1 VASWYEAEV
10 KVRFLLT
17 LALCSWPA
25 LAQSNQEVDS
35 NMSCVE
41 RLQMPVYP
49 PLARAAR
56 IRGSVTV
63 TVSIAA
69 DGSKKTTMSPSAH
82 LLLTAA
88 IETALQAS
96 AFRTSCAGKSVTLVF
111 NFVFGSELDQGRLP
125 QRVSFAY
132 PNQFYVSTPPQII
145 ETQP

>member
-1 VASWYEAEV
+1 M
-10 KVRFLLT
+10 RFLLT
-17 LALCSWPA
+17 LALCSWTA
-25 LAQSNQEVDS
+25 VGQANQDGGS

-41 RLQMPVYP
+41 RLQMPLYP

-56 IRGSVTV
+56 ISGSVTV
-63 TVSIAA
+63 TISIAA
-69 DGSKKTTMSPSAH
+69 DGSRKTTMSPSAH

-88 IETALQAS
+88 IEKALQAS

-111 NFVFGSELDQGRLP
+111 NFVFGNELDPDRLP

>member
-1 VASWYEAEV
+1 M
-10 KVRFLLT
+10 RFLLT
-17 LALCSWPA
+17 FTLCAWAA
-25 LAQSNQEVDS
+25 LAQSKQDRGS

-41 RLQMPVYP
+41 LLEMPLYP

-56 IRGSVTV
+56 ISGSVNV
-63 TVSIAA
+63 TISIAA
-69 DGSKKTTMSPSAH
+69 GGARKTTMSPSAH

-88 IETALQAS
+88 IGKALQAS

-111 NFVFGSELDQGRLP
+111 NFVFGNDLDQDRLP